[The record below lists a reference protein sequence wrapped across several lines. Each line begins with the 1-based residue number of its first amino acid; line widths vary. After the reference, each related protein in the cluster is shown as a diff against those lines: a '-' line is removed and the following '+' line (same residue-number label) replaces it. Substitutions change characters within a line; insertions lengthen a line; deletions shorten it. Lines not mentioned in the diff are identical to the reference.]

1 MPEKKSAKK
10 VAPKAKTAPKAKPK
24 TATKVKPKTTPKTAT
39 TAKTKAAAKKEAPK
53 EEKFYRTG
61 EKCPQSG
68 LYMHYCIGKGGEKN
82 TIPLSKTETF
92 PPCRGCGSVKW
103 TLVMAA

>member
-1 MPEKKSAKK
+1 MPQKKSAKK
-10 VAPKAKTAPKAKPK
+10 PASKPKKTTKQKATPKPKAATSTKAKTTQKEDKPQ
-24 TATKVKPKTTPKTAT
+24 
-39 TAKTKAAAKKEAPK
+39 
-53 EEKFYRTG
+53 KFFRTG

-68 LYMHYCIGKGGEKN
+68 LYTHNCVGKAGEKN

-92 PPCRGCGSVKW
+92 PPCRACGSVKW